1 MSLFFHL
8 NLFSSISI
16 FTSVKKNRIIFTR
29 DEFETKHPYKKLSKR
44 KENRNQAQNEKAAL
58 RTIVCK
64 PLKNNHFA

>member
-1 MSLFFHL
+1 L
-8 NLFSSISI
+8 NPFSSVSI
-16 FTSVKKNRIIFTR
+16 FTSVMKNRTIFTR
-29 DEFETKHPYKKLSKR
+29 HEFETKHPCKKLSKQ